1 MIGSEFGNKE
11 VAAEYVKHGPSLFQ
25 RRLNFWVASLVDQA
39 KIIPIPLIALLF
51 PVIRLALPIYRW
63 RIRSRIYLWYA
74 ILKGTDQR
82 LFDSNVLELQQF
94 ELQLLEM

>member
-39 KIIPIPLIALLF
+39 KNVPIPLIALLF

-63 RIRSRIYLWYA
+63 RICSRIYMWYA